1 MYSSGGVVVLCVYS
15 SGGVVVACVYSSGG
29 VVVACVYSS
38 DGVVCIVVLV
48 SCVYSSGDVL
58 VSCVYSK
65 SGASSKEDRR
75 RLLSLSPTQQVD
87 TPSFINAGFVRPSV
101 CLSMRP
107 SICLFAVCLCLV
119 IVLLFHL

>member
-1 MYSSGGVVVLCVYS
+1 MWWPVYSSGDVVVSCVYSSGDVVVSCVYSSGDVVVLCVYS
-15 SGGVVVACVYSSGG
+15 SG
-29 VVVACVYSS
+29 
-38 DGVVCIVVLV
+38 DVLV
-48 SCVYSSGDVL
+48 SCVYSSGDVV

-75 RLLSLSPTQQVD
+75 RLLSSSPTQQVD

>member
-1 MYSSGGVVVLCVYS
+1 MCTVVVVLWWPVYSSGDVVVSCVYSSGDVVVLCVYS
-15 SGGVVVACVYSSGG
+15 SGDVV
-29 VVVACVYSS
+29 
-38 DGVVCIVVLV
+38 
-48 SCVYSSGDVL
+48 

-75 RLLSLSPTQQVD
+75 RLLSSSPTQQVD